1 LWFVNGLKDSERFT
15 FRNEIVWQ
23 KNQAQ
28 GRMSD
33 KHRQYPTGSERCLF
47 FMIGEQGFSNNSDN
61 YWEGFEPI
69 RAYLQ
74 TERDKA
80 GMTNKTVADIFGF
93 HPRMADHW
101 FSKSQWSFPQKE
113 QYEAIQKAANGKA
126 FNGEYGAFRREYDE
140 LKQEFNATRAYF
152 DNTHD
157 NMTDVWEYASVSG
170 EERLGHATPKPVAMI
185 ERCIRSS
192 SEENAIVIEPFL
204 GSGTTLIAA
213 ENTNRKCYGM
223 EISPK
228 YCDVIIQRWENAT
241 GQKAVLDEG

>member
-1 LWFVNGLKDSERFT
+1 LQGLATD
-15 FRNEIVWQ
+15 
-23 KNQAQ
+23 
-28 GRMSD
+28 
-33 KHRQYPTGSERCLF
+33 
-47 FMIGEQGFSNNSDN
+47 
-61 YWEGFEPI
+61 
-69 RAYLQ
+69 
-74 TERDKA
+74 
-80 GMTNKTVADIFGF
+80 
-93 HPRMADHW
+93 
-101 FSKSQWSFPQKE
+101 
-113 QYEAIQKAANGKA
+113 A
-126 FNGEYGAFRREYDE
+126 FKREHDE
-140 LKQEFNATRAYF
+140 LKREHDELKREFYATRAYF

-157 NMTDVWEYASVSG
+157 NMTDVWDYPRVIG

-213 ENTNRKCYGM
+213 EKTNRKCYGM

>member
-1 LWFVNGLKDSERFT
+1 MGKHYFT
-15 FRNEIVWQ
+15 
-23 KNQAQ
+23 
-28 GRMSD
+28 
-33 KHRQYPTGSERCLF
+33 
-47 FMIGEQGFSNNSDN
+47 
-61 YWEGFEPI
+61 
-69 RAYLQ
+69 
-74 TERDKA
+74 
-80 GMTNKTVADIFGF
+80 
-93 HPRMADHW
+93 
-101 FSKSQWSFPQKE
+101 KSQWCFPT
-113 QYEAIQKAANGKA
+113 EA
-126 FNGEYGAFRREYDE
+126 EYKKLQALSPNAYKREHDE
-140 LKQEFNATRAYF
+140 LKREFYATRAYF

-170 EERLGHATPKPVAMI
+170 EERLGHATPKPLAMI

-213 ENTNRKCYGM
+213 EKTNRKCYGM